1 MSIPWR
7 LHGVAGQLYFYFLLA
22 TYERISRKVGV
33 RTSLKLA
40 NNDFRITAT
49 LETASEVRPRCQEG
63 NTFFCAMYVTWLT
76 LKETW

>member
-40 NNDFRITAT
+40 NNDFSITAA
-49 LETASEVRPRCQEG
+49 LETASEVRP
-63 NTFFCAMYVTWLT
+63 
-76 LKETW
+76 